1 MEPSVSSHFSS
12 SHLFAPLYTSSHI
25 FALPSFILFRPPAIM
40 RFSTLIAFMLPLSAL
55 GQPIGLQ
62 FQSDIDFSTK
72 VFVDG
77 FNLARSTL
85 ANMALATT
93 RRVKIRQIRPGP
105 PAVDTGLSDNMLAAI
120 NQVERILDQTVPVVP
135 TDIPSEQEC
144 VDPPPH

>member
-1 MEPSVSSHFSS
+1 VTGGFVIPLVRFRPRSLYNRVALLPLLLLLHNHPQPPALIDIRIEVEPSVSSHFSP
-12 SHLFAPLYTSSHI
+12 SHLFAPLYTSSH
-25 FALPSFILFRPPAIM
+25 FFSLPSFILFRPPAIM

-85 ANMALATT
+85 SSM
-93 RRVKIRQIRPGP
+93 I
-105 PAVDTGLSDNMLAAI
+105 
-120 NQVERILDQTVPVVP
+120 ETV
-135 TDIPSEQEC
+135 S
-144 VDPPPH
+144 